1 MKGLAEKPIPALLI
15 ATVSC
20 GLVVGAA
27 LALLPRLAGA
37 LDGWSPAALELLF
50 TLLLFGTL
58 AAIGWVG
65 RRAADVATA
74 SGAASTG
81 QAATAGALTG
91 FGGFLLAVALARLAG
106 SVTPGGAALSAGAA
120 AILIGTL
127 SVAGQA
133 AAEELFFR
141 GWLQPVLVR
150 GWGAAV
156 GVAVTA
162 LVFSALHMAGGVRS
176 ATALVNLAAGGVLFG
191 LLALRSGGLVAPIL
205 AHAGWNWS
213 EIVGLGLDPNPGVGS
228 FGALRDLDLAG
239 SAWWGG
245 SEEGLN
251 ASVAMTIVLLALIL
265 PMAFGRGGW
274 PFRRPLGRTDVSRT
288 IGLG

>member
-1 MKGLAEKPIPALLI
+1 MSGPAGKPVPALLI
-15 ATVSC
+15 ATASC
-20 GLVVGAA
+20 AVVVGAA
-27 LALLPRLAGA
+27 LALLPRLAGM
-37 LDGWSPAALELLF
+37 LDGWSPAVIELLF

-58 AAIGWVG
+58 AAIGWFG
-65 RRAADVATA
+65 RRAAAVRD
-74 SGAASTG
+74 AARAPID
-81 QAATAGALTG
+81 QAAVAGALTG

-150 GWGAAV
+150 GWGAAA

-162 LVFSALHMAGGVRS
+162 LVFSVLHMAGGVRS

-265 PMAFGRGGW
+265 PLGFGRGSW
-274 PFRRPLGRTDVSRT
+274 PFRSRLSRPEVSRT
-288 IGLG
+288 ASRG